1 MKDDVKLELMK
12 IIEGYQLL
20 TNELF
25 ESLHAMDE
33 KSENLADL
41 YFRIGNL
48 ALISSGLQQAVSILK
63 EV

>member
-1 MKDDVKLELMK
+1 MKNNVELVK
-12 IIEGYQLL
+12 IIEGYQSL

-25 ESLHAMDE
+25 SALHAMDE

-48 ALISSGLQQAVSILK
+48 ALISSGLQQASIAAMK
-63 EV
+63 